1 MMVYK
6 YYDSLTKEDL
16 EFSVG
21 SKQNVWE
28 VKEPLMAVSYSSA
41 NADRDKLTVRQTTST
56 PKTTPLQRTEAVEGP
71 W

>member
-28 VKEPLMAVSYSSA
+28 VKEPLMAVSYCGYDIEHELI
-41 NADRDKLTVRQTTST
+41 NRQAAST
-56 PKTTPLQRTEAVEGP
+56 RKTTLLLPTEAAEVP
-71 W
+71 

>member
-28 VKEPLMAVSYSSA
+28 VKEPLMAVSYLSPVLSC
-41 NADRDKLTVRQTTST
+41 KLTNRQTTST
-56 PKTTPLQRTEAVEGP
+56 QKMTLLRHTEAVEDP
-71 W
+71 